1 MNFCYFQKNKTMKV
15 KNTLTNLLN
24 EYVGLILIA
33 CTNKLFPRLFTFE
46 SLIKHDYHDS
56 LVLLLHI
63 FKKESNA
70 IKQIL
75 QNFFLKL
82 MLLILIGLYLFPRL
96 LRDSCSN
103 RYGAR
108 RLFLRCFFIRTRPLR
123 PGAVLFS
130 TQ

>member
-1 MNFCYFQKNKTMKV
+1 MNFYYFQKNKNMKV
-15 KNTLTNLLN
+15 KNTLTNFLN

-56 LVLLLHI
+56 LVLLLRI
-63 FKKESNA
+63 WKIIKSN
-70 IKQIL
+70 KYS
-75 QNFFLKL
+75 NFFFQKHK
-82 MLLILIGLYLFPRL
+82 LLILIGLCLFPRL

>member
-1 MNFCYFQKNKTMKV
+1 MKV
-15 KNTLTNLLN
+15 KNTLTNFLN
-24 EYVGLILIA
+24 EYVALILIA

-56 LVLLLHI
+56 LVLSTE
-63 FKKESNA
+63 KKSNQ

-75 QNFFLKL
+75 QFFFQKHK
-82 MLLILIGLYLFPRL
+82 LLILIGLYLFPRL